1 MTATLVPNIVPEDC
15 FLRKLPAGL
24 SLVQRMKFDA
34 LRVAASMVGLA
45 NFRLI
50 SLALQVCREEQLK
63 PSATSMAALQ
73 LDAWSIISHC
83 HTIRGILKSLEFNT
97 PEIVAFLSG
106 TQQVSEVRDAQ
117 QHYQDQFPNRSN
129 KKKKTT
135 PLYGALAWTYAKDPP
150 PIAGLYLVTIWS
162 GAMLEPKLSVNV
174 PNPCGQ
180 QLRLPIGNIHLQAF
194 DYDIDLQTLTDDVS
208 FLIQHFNT
216 RVAELIREEL
226 DKIAETNNLDKAKV
240 HANAA
245 ADMFL
250 ALWVEVT

>member
-45 NFRLI
+45 NFRLMNI
-50 SLALQVCREEQLK
+50 ALHICRDEQLK
-63 PSATSMAALQ
+63 PSNTSMAVLQ

-83 HTIRGILKSLEFNT
+83 HTIREILSSFEFST
-97 PEIVAFLSG
+97 AEIAAFLAA
-106 TQQVSEVRDAQ
+106 TKQVSEVRNAQ

-129 KKKKTT
+129 KRRKTT
-135 PLYGALAWTYAKDPP
+135 PLYGALAWTYAKEPP
-150 PIAGLYLVTIWS
+150 PITGLYLVTCWS
-162 GAMLEPKLSVNV
+162 GAMLEPKMAVNI

-180 QLRLPIGNIHLQAF
+180 ALRLPIGNLHLQAF
-194 DYDIDLQTLTDDVS
+194 DYDIDLQKLTDEVS
-208 FLIQHFNT
+208 SLVQHLNT
-216 RVAELIREEL
+216 CVADLIREEL
-226 DKIAETNNLDKAKV
+226 DKFADTNNIDKAKV

-245 ADMFL
+245 ADLFM
-250 ALWVEVT
+250 ALWVEVK